1 MKIFVAGASGQVAR
15 ALVAR
20 NDEKG
25 LSIQACGRPACD
37 LTHKAAIAGA
47 LDGVAPDVV
56 VNAAA
61 YTSVDRAEEDEE
73 AAFAVNAIGAGNLA
87 AAMAARGLPI
97 IHLSTDYVF
106 DGTKNTPYLESDRP
120 SPLGAYGRSKL
131 AGEAA
136 VAAANAEHIILRTA
150 WVYSP
155 FGKSFVKTMLRL
167 ADGPKE
173 VCVVAD
179 QFGCP
184 TSAFDIADGV
194 ICVARGLAN
203 QKAPQAYGVF
213 HIAGTGEATWAD
225 LAEAVFH
232 ESKTNGGPFAPV
244 RRVPSSEFITAAPR
258 PMNSRLD
265 CGRLDAVYG
274 VRLPSWRESLKPV
287 VAALLRQGTW
297 RD

>member
-87 AAMAARGLPI
+87 AAAAARGLPI

-150 WVYSP
+150 WVYSS
-155 FGKSFVKTMLRL
+155 FGKNFVKTMLRL

-184 TSAFDIADGV
+184 TSAFDIAEGV
-194 ICVARGLAN
+194 IRVARALAN
-203 QKAPQAYGVF
+203 QKAAKAYGVF

-244 RRVPSSEFITAAPR
+244 RRVPSSEFITAAAR

-274 VRLPSWRESLKPV
+274 VRLPAWRESLKPV
-287 VAALLRQGTW
+287 VATLLRQGTW
-297 RD
+297 RG